1 MDLDAEIER
10 INRFINEGNYHA
22 ALNIALSCMN
32 DGQRNNRQPQVDQ
45 FLGIIRGIYESLADE
60 FGSED
65 YLNKS

>member
-10 INRFINEGNYHA
+10 INRFVNEGNYHA

-45 FLGIIRGIYESLADE
+45 FLGIIKDIYESLADE

-65 YLNKS
+65 YRNKI

>member
-1 MDLDAEIER
+1 MDLDAEIRR
-10 INRFINEGNYHA
+10 INQFVTDGNYHA

-45 FLGIIRGIYESLADE
+45 FLGIIRDIYEALARE

-65 YLNKS
+65 YLKNP